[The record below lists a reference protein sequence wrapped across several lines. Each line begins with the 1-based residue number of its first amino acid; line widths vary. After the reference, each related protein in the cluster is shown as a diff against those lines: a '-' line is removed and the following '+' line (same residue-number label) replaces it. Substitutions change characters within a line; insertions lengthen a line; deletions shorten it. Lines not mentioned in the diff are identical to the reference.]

1 MEKKNEPVLKI
12 GVIGNADKGKSFLL
26 SKISKIDLPSGP
38 SISTEGLSIK
48 YPELEKYENRKIV
61 LLDSAGLETPVLKE
75 TDNENENPNEPEL
88 LLKKNQEK
96 N

>member
-38 SISTEGLSIK
+38 SISTEGLCIK
-48 YPELEKYENRKIV
+48 YPDLEGYEYRKIV
-61 LLDSAGLETPVLKE
+61 LLDSAGLETPVIKE
-75 TDNENENPNEPEL
+75 TKENNNVNEKELFKENQM
-88 LLKKNQEK
+88 KN
-96 N
+96 